1 MGVMKILVA
10 DKFEKSGLEGLRATG
25 SEVLFEPDLKD
36 DALAERLSESGADVL
51 VVRSTKVT
59 AAILARARGLALVI
73 RAGAGVNTI
82 DLAAA
87 SSNGVFVANCPGK
100 NAVAVAELAMGL
112 ILSLDRRIPDNA
124 AALRRG
130 EWNKKEF
137 SKARGLFGSTLGIVG
152 MGTIGRE
159 VASRARAFGMRV
171 VAWSR
176 SLTRERAETLG
187 VERVES
193 VAELARSADVVS
205 VHLAAAPGTKGMLGS
220 DFFAAMKPGTL
231 FVNTARA
238 DLVDAAALSEALRS
252 GRVRAALDVFPREP
266 AESRGTIDD
275 PLAADPNVIGTHHI
289 GASTD
294 QAQEAIAAETV
305 RIVRTFLETGKVE
318 NVVNVARRP
327 PASHLL
333 VVRHRDRIGVLA
345 HVLGA
350 LKADGISVQGMEN
363 TVFEGAQAACA
374 RIELDKEPRP
384 ETLDSIRSG
393 NEDVFSLSVTPLG

>member
-1 MGVMKILVA
+1 MKILVA

-25 SEVLFEPDLKD
+25 SEVLFEPDLKE
-36 DALAERLSESGADVL
+36 DALGARLAESDADVL

-59 AAILARARGLALVI
+59 GPILDRARGLALVV

-87 SSNGVFVANCPGK
+87 SRNGVFVANCPGK
-100 NAVAVAELAMGL
+100 NAIAVAELAMGL

-137 SKARGLFGSTLGIVG
+137 AKGRGLFGSTLGIVG

-171 VAWSR
+171 LAWSR
-176 SLTRERAETLG
+176 SLTPERAEALG
-187 VERVES
+187 IERADS
-193 VAELARSADVVS
+193 LLDLARGADVIS
-205 VHLAAAPGTKGMLGS
+205 VHLAAAAGTRGLLGG
-220 DFFAAMKPGTL
+220 DFFRALKPGAF
-231 FVNTARA
+231 FVNTARP
-238 DLVDAAALSEALRS
+238 DVVDTAALTAALRD
-252 GRVRAALDVFPREP
+252 GRVRAALDVFPKEP
-266 AESRGTIDD
+266 AESTGSIDD
-275 PLAADPNVIGTHHI
+275 PLALDPHVIGTHHI

-327 PASHLL
+327 PATHLL
-333 VVRHRDRIGVLA
+333 VVRHRDCVGVLA

-350 LKADGISVQGMEN
+350 LKSDGISVQGMEN
-363 TVFEGAQAACA
+363 TIFEGAEAACA
-374 RIELDKEPRP
+374 RMELDKEPRP
-384 ETLDSIRSG
+384 GTLDAIRSG
-393 NEDVFSLSVTPLG
+393 SDDIFSLSVTPLS

>member
-1 MGVMKILVA
+1 MKILVA

-36 DALAERLSESGADVL
+36 DALAVRLADSAADVL

-59 AAILARARGLALVI
+59 AAILDRARTLALVI

-87 SSNGVFVANCPGK
+87 SRQGVFVANCPGK
-100 NAVAVAELAMGL
+100 NAIAVAELAFGL

-137 SKARGLFGSTLGIVG
+137 SKARGLFGRTLGIAG

-159 VASRARAFGMRV
+159 VASRARAFGMPV
-171 VAWSR
+171 AAWSR
-176 SLTRERAETLG
+176 SLTRAKAEELD
-187 VERVES
+187 VERVDS
-193 VAELARSADVVS
+193 VVELARVSDVVS
-205 VHLAAAPGTKGMLGS
+205 VHLAAAPETRGLFEAE
-220 DFFAAMKPGTL
+220 FFAAMKPGAF
-231 FVNTARA
+231 FVNTSRA
-238 DLVDAAALSEALRS
+238 DVVDGAALAAALEK
-252 GRVRAALDVFPREP
+252 GHVRAALDVFGKEP
-266 AESRGTIDD
+266 AESQGTIDD
-275 PLAADPNVIGTHHI
+275 PIARDPRVVGTHHI

-305 RIVRTFLETGKVE
+305 RIVRIFLETGKVE

-327 PASHLL
+327 PATHLL
-333 VVRHRDRIGVLA
+333 VVRHRDRVGVLA

-350 LKADGISVQGMEN
+350 LKSDGISVQGMEN

-384 ETLDSIRSG
+384 GTLETIRSG
-393 NEDVFSLSVTPLG
+393 SEDIYSLAVTPLK